1 MAERISE
8 KYIGEFFGLT
18 PDETGKQEL
27 AEIKGK
33 LKKMVFEHGHDIVTI
48 DEEPDGMYFIESGT
62 AVVLGREGEQLNI
75 LHIGQYFGE
84 YGVLSGQKRLSTV
97 RALGR
102 TVVFKMESEDLLS
115 FLQKHPDIYGEFM
128 KRVYG
133 QLSNKHSQILALSGM
148 RKGVLTHPSNTVPLS
163 HKQLLI
169 NYGGLLLIYI
179 LASLFIPADTSFP
192 VFVIPIAFM
201 LLYVFVTKRTV
212 ESLITSCILA
222 AILVYRAGLFPG
234 FTDALMDTMGAADN
248 VFTVLVMALMGAMI
262 NLIVYSGGVTAFE
275 KSAAKT
281 GKTPR
286 GIFLSSLGIM
296 TATSIDDGLNMLCA
310 SYAAYTPAKEKG
322 VVREKLALFYSLLP
336 TVLSS
341 FFPLSLWAIF
351 VIGTLSATV
360 KSDALAIFCR
370 SIPFNFFSIL
380 TVIAMVLFAFGKLPR
395 TRQIKTAEA
404 RYKETGALWPAGSEK
419 YLSIHETEVWGKI
432 TNVMLPIAVLAVS
445 SLAVRSFVTK
455 SFVVDSAVGLMV
467 TLAFMFL
474 MYCFR
479 EIMSP
484 EQFMEHLVDGISGVT
499 LPIIMYLLTMCFSSM
514 LDTLGLHVYLAE
526 AIEIV
531 DEYMFLLPA
540 ATFVLAMLL
549 TMLLGSSWAMYA
561 ITFPVV
567 LGLTKTLGLNPLLF
581 VGAIA
586 GAGIAGEKNCAFTAE
601 ALNVGTAVG
610 INPLAA
616 RRVRISYSAAITVVT
631 ALCYVGAGLLM

>member
-201 LLYVFVTKRTV
+201 L
-212 ESLITSCILA
+212 
-222 AILVYRAGLFPG
+222 
-234 FTDALMDTMGAADN
+234 
-248 VFTVLVMALMGAMI
+248 
-262 NLIVYSGGVTAFE
+262 
-275 KSAAKT
+275 
-281 GKTPR
+281 
-286 GIFLSSLGIM
+286 
-296 TATSIDDGLNMLCA
+296 
-310 SYAAYTPAKEKG
+310 
-322 VVREKLALFYSLLP
+322 
-336 TVLSS
+336 
-341 FFPLSLWAIF
+341 
-351 VIGTLSATV
+351 
-360 KSDALAIFCR
+360 
-370 SIPFNFFSIL
+370 
-380 TVIAMVLFAFGKLPR
+380 
-395 TRQIKTAEA
+395 
-404 RYKETGALWPAGSEK
+404 
-419 YLSIHETEVWGKI
+419 
-432 TNVMLPIAVLAVS
+432 
-445 SLAVRSFVTK
+445 
-455 SFVVDSAVGLMV
+455 
-467 TLAFMFL
+467 
-474 MYCFR
+474 
-479 EIMSP
+479 
-484 EQFMEHLVDGISGVT
+484 
-499 LPIIMYLLTMCFSSM
+499 
-514 LDTLGLHVYLAE
+514 
-526 AIEIV
+526 
-531 DEYMFLLPA
+531 
-540 ATFVLAMLL
+540 
-549 TMLLGSSWAMYA
+549 
-561 ITFPVV
+561 
-567 LGLTKTLGLNPLLF
+567 
-581 VGAIA
+581 
-586 GAGIAGEKNCAFTAE
+586 
-601 ALNVGTAVG
+601 
-610 INPLAA
+610 
-616 RRVRISYSAAITVVT
+616 
-631 ALCYVGAGLLM
+631 